1 MRPYALSAYRQLMS
15 SLLDPQPQPFP
26 AVPAADIEALVRHLV
41 AATRPGRLG
50 RLRAALAPTGAAMD
64 FATKRPEF
72 KVGLFRFVDV
82 LPASRGTADTWRQ
95 LDEYVGTPASPAV
108 VRAGLRLADAVPG
121 LGHRV
126 AAAVARKG
134 VTEMARQFIIG
145 VNPVQVVPRLGALW
159 EDGFASTLD
168 MLGEKTVTLA
178 EADSY
183 AARVMQALEALVAVT
198 PSWSARPLLEHD
210 QFGPLSR
217 IHLSVKPTAL
227 APKLSALS
235 IVDGVR
241 QAMERLEPILE
252 LARRVGAIVH
262 LDAEHDEAKDAGLA
276 LLREIGRRYPDGP
289 VLGCVVQA
297 YRKDSAEDL
306 EAIIRWSA
314 DTLSTPLQVRLV
326 KGAYWDAETIA
337 ARANGW
343 ESPLYAVKAHSDAN
357 YERCAHR
364 MVVAAAD
371 GHIRPAFAS
380 HNLRSLAFAIA
391 AARAHDL
398 PANGYEVQVLH
409 GMATPLHA
417 AIRDLGVRTR
427 VYCPMGDLIPG
438 MSYLVRRLLE
448 NTANDSFVQNAKHAD
463 DAALAG
469 LLADPALAPNDAVG
483 EPAAAS
489 SFSNEP
495 VAELRRATPR
505 NHYVQALSEVRPRLG
520 FDVPLIIGGVERRT
534 TDTMESVDP
543 GHSATLV
550 CRSSLADAVHVDE
563 AVSLAKRSLTEWGR
577 RSTAERAAVLLKA
590 ADLMRRRKHEL
601 SALIVFEAGKPIVEA
616 DADVCEAIDFL
627 VYYAHQSLLPRPA
640 LNQVPGERNDVLLR
654 PRGVGVVISPWN
666 FPLAIPC
673 GMVAGALVTGNCVI
687 LKPAEQ
693 TPGVAL
699 ALVRLL
705 HTAGVPGNALHLLPG
720 RGEVAGAAL
729 VEHPDVSFIVFTG
742 SRAVGLGINRAAAV
756 VHPGQRHVKKVVA
769 EMGGKNPILIDGD
782 ADLDVAVPAIVKSAF
797 AYAGQKC
804 SAASR
809 LIVVRSVFNEVVDRV
824 AGAMALLTIDHPSNP
839 AADLGPVIDQE
850 SADRVR
856 AYHQLA
862 LREATVVS
870 ASLDLPSGGYY
881 VEPVLAV
888 TDDPRS
894 RLATDEIF
902 GPVLT
907 AMAADDLE
915 HAVALADD
923 TDVALTASV
932 FSRSPASIAM
942 VAERLEAGNLYV
954 NRGCTG
960 AMVARQ
966 PFGGHRLSGCG
977 AKAGGPDYLA
987 QFQSVTVVTE
997 NTQRQGFAPDL

>member
-1 MRPYALSAYRQLMS
+1 M
-15 SLLDPQPQPFP
+15 
-26 AVPAADIEALVRHLV
+26 
-41 AATRPGRLG
+41 
-50 RLRAALAPTGAAMD
+50 RAALAPTGAAMD

-108 VRAGLRLADAVPG
+108 IRAGLRLADAVPG

-145 VNPVQVVPRLGALW
+145 ENPAQVVPRLGALW

-168 MLGEKTVTLA
+168 MLGEKTVTLV

-183 AARVMQALEALVAVT
+183 ADRVMQALQVLVAAT

-227 APKLSALS
+227 APKLSALT
-235 IVDGVR
+235 IADGVR
-241 QAMERLEPILE
+241 QAMERLEPILD

-262 LDAEHDEAKDAGLA
+262 LDAEHDEAKDAALA

-297 YRKDSAEDL
+297 YRKDSAQDL
-306 EAIIRWSA
+306 DALIRWSA

-326 KGAYWDAETIA
+326 KGAYWDAETIT

-364 MVVAAAD
+364 MVVAAAH

-380 HNLRSLAFAIA
+380 HNLRSLAFAIV
-391 AARAHDL
+391 AARASDL
-398 PANGYEVQVLH
+398 PADGYEVQVLH

-469 LLADPALAPNDAVG
+469 LLADPALAPADAVV
-483 EPAAAS
+483 EAAQVDSTAAS

-495 VAELRRATPR
+495 VAELRRTTPR
-505 NHYVQALSEVRPRLG
+505 NRYVQALSEIRPRLG
-520 FDVPLIIGGVERRT
+520 FDVPLIIGGTDRHT

-543 GHSATLV
+543 GHTATLV
-550 CRSSLADAVHVDE
+550 CRSSLAEAVHVDE

-577 RSTAERAAVLLKA
+577 RTMAERAAVLLKA
-590 ADLMRRRKHEL
+590 ADLMRRRKQEL
-601 SALIVFEAGKPIVEA
+601 SALIVFEAGKPIGEA

-627 VYYAHQSLLPRPA
+627 VYYAHLSLLPPPA
-640 LNQVPGERNDVLLR
+640 LTQVPGERNDVALR

-673 GMVAGALVTGNCVI
+673 GMVAGALVTGNSVI

-699 ALVRLL
+699 ELVRLL
-705 HTAGVPGNALHLLPG
+705 HSAGVPGNALHLLAG

-756 VHPGQRHVKKVVA
+756 AHPGQRHVKKVVA

-782 ADLDVAVPAIVKSAF
+782 ADLDVAVPAIVRSAF

-809 LIVVRSVFNEVVDRV
+809 LIVVRSVFDEVVDRV

-856 AYHQLA
+856 AYHRLA
-862 LREATVVS
+862 LREASVVS
-870 ASLDLPSGGYY
+870 ANLDLPSGGYY
-881 VEPVLAV
+881 VEPVLTV

-894 RLATDEIF
+894 PLVTDEIF

-907 AMAADDLE
+907 AMSADDLE
-915 HAVALADD
+915 HAVALADN

-942 VAERLEAGNLYV
+942 VVERLEAGNLYV